1 MFECDRLPDWTARWA
16 EFIQDC
22 LGLSAD
28 LKLDWANIN
37 CTQFSAQGIEA
48 ITGKNPY
55 EEGGWE
61 GLFDSPMSA
70 ALEIKRRG
78 FNNLDEVIASL
89 FPEIPLAFVWPG
101 DVVLIRTTLTEDEAA
116 TAIMPHGVG
125 LANSPFFFAVE
136 ENGLGRGDLF
146 LQATRAFAVGHTI

>member
-1 MFECDRLPDWTARWA
+1 MFECERLPDWTARWA

-22 LGLSAD
+22 LDLSSD
-28 LKLDWANIN
+28 LKLDWGHIN
-37 CTQFSAQGIEA
+37 CTQFSAPGIEA

-70 ALEIKRRG
+70 AKEIRKRG

-101 DVVLIRTTLTEDEAA
+101 DVVLIKASPTHESEPSQ
-116 TAIMPHGVG
+116 IMPHGVG
-125 LANSPFFFAVE
+125 LANNPFFFAVE
-136 ENGLGRGDLF
+136 ERGLGRGDLF
-146 LQATRAFAVGHTI
+146 TSAIRAFAVGHQI